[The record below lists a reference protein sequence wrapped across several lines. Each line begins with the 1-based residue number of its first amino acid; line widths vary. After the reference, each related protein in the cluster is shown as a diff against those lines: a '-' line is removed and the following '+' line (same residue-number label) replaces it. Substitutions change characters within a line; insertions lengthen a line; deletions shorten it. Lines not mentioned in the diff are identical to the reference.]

1 MLEARVVREDF
12 GPYVAEYDTYAHEA
26 DERGSFMFV
35 SYGFQMWRLKRSQLA
50 LFASFQLQYPT
61 RQH

>member
-35 SYGFQMWRLKRSQLA
+35 SYGFQM
-50 LFASFQLQYPT
+50 
-61 RQH
+61 